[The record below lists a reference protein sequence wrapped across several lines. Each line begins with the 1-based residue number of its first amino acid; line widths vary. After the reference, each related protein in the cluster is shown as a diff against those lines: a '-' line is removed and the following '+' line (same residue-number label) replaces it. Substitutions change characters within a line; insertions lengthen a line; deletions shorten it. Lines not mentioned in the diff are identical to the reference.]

1 MDGERQRTM
10 EGYCEGPLTIC
21 HEWQIVQK
29 FLVRQDAERRGTKDG
44 YQKKAPNEVRHCMRT
59 FLVRQDAER
68 RRTMEGYGED
78 PLTICHEWQIVQK
91 FLVRQDAERRRTT
104 DGRKVRAYAMP

>member
-10 EGYCEGPLTIC
+10 EGYCEGRLTIC

-29 FLVRQDAERRGTKDG
+29 
-44 YQKKAPNEVRHCMRT
+44 